1 MKNLIIGCASNYDWS
16 TLQYWCNSI
25 NQSGFDGDK
34 VLVLMNCD
42 KTTVLKV
49 QEEGFKII
57 AFKKDDEG
65 NLTHESN
72 MPPHVE
78 RFLHI
83 YEYLRK
89 SEPYDW
95 VVTTDVKDVIFQGDP
110 CKFVKEQC
118 TETFENGQVMNIKHD
133 LVFASESMLYKDEPW
148 GNQNL
153 LDTYGPYIH
162 EIFKENEIYNVGV
175 LGGTGEAMKSLM
187 INIFSSCMG
196 KPVQICDQSTFNFMI
211 SQPPYT
217 KTSKYL
223 KSEDGWACQLGT
235 TVDPAKIDQFKPLLL
250 EESPIMEGGIVKT
263 SKGKPFTIVHQY
275 DRVPAWRH
283 IIQMKYTK

>member
-57 AFKKDDEG
+57 AFNKDDEG
-65 NLTHESN
+65 NLTHESK

-89 SEPYDW
+89 ADPYDW
-95 VVTTDVKDVIFQGDP
+95 VVTTDVKDVIFQSDP
-110 CKFVKEQC
+110 CKALSEMKSDA
-118 TETFENGQVMNIKHD
+118 D
-133 LVFASESMLYKDEPW
+133 LYFSSESILYKDEPW
-148 GNQNL
+148 GDQNL
-153 LDTYGPYIH
+153 LDTYGPYVH
-162 EIFKENEIYNVGV
+162 DIFKENEIYNVGV

-196 KPVQICDQSTFNFMI
+196 KPIQICDQSTFNFMI
-211 SQPPYT
+211 SQPPYK
-217 KTSKYL
+217 KTSHYF

-235 TVDPAKIDQFKPLLL
+235 TVDPAKIDEFKPKLL
-250 EESPIMEGGIVKT
+250 EASPMMEGGIVKT

-283 IIQMKYTK
+283 LIQMKYTK